1 MVVFFR
7 ESSII
12 YYALTNDI
20 MSNNILYVY
29 YKARK
34 ETG

>member
-7 ESSII
+7 EYSII
-12 YYALTNDI
+12 YYASTNDI

-29 YKARK
+29 YKA
-34 ETG
+34 

>member
-7 ESSII
+7 EYSII
-12 YYALTNDI
+12 YYALKNDI

-29 YKARK
+29 YKA
-34 ETG
+34 

>member
-7 ESSII
+7 EYSII
-12 YYALTNDI
+12 YYALKNDI
-20 MSNNILYVY
+20 MSNNMLYVY